1 MEERNANLT
10 LRSDMQTN
18 MRRWVVLSVVIGGAV
33 LVGVSRAPWM
43 EGPEVQQA
51 SMLAPPRLPEPKP
64 VFAVPEPP
72 PAEPS
77 RDVPTLVEVSQ
88 KKIDRRIH
96 ALAEEMAE
104 MWTRNPEELVVV
116 IDDAARS
123 MPSAPSVTLLLAIA
137 HAETNGM
144 ILDVSE
150 AGAVG
155 LAQATPVAYRQEGLE
170 GKLFVTSDYLVGSR
184 AYIMKKPLGDADTI
198 ASMIADKD
206 TPARRKTAK
215 RLLASAKSL
224 RREGIDELELLAPYA
239 SEKYFAKIEAMDEHN
254 KAVLARLGKLLET
267 GSRAELRSFRNDTR
281 TEYRA
286 LKQQQLASWTR
297 YQKELIV
304 ERDRMLEKHFGMPH
318 QMVKRTMAYEASEYL
333 GEHLDDRFSAKSMA
347 RFLVRHLDR
356 KAVEARKLAKSE
368 KDVEAM
374 TAALYNGGS
383 HNVKRMLAGLIR
395 TLPETDKYMKKVPAT
410 KRRLD
415 AVIAGTAMGDG
426 QVRTLR

>member
-1 MEERNANLT
+1 MLT
-10 LRSDMQTN
+10 SRSTTI
-18 MRRWVVLSVVIGGAV
+18 MREIRWWWWVALAGAV
-33 LVGVSRAPWM
+33 LCVAAGVSQLRYDDPIA
-43 EGPEVQQA
+43 QA
-51 SMLAPPRLPEPKP
+51 GLLAPPYRPAPKP
-64 VFAVPEPP
+64 VFTPEPP

-77 RDVPTLVEVSQ
+77 RETPTLIQVSHEQ
-88 KKIDRRIH
+88 IELRVK
-96 ALAEEMAE
+96 ALAREMAD

-123 MPSAPSVTLLLAIA
+123 VPSAPSVTLLLAIA

-155 LAQATPVAYRQEGLE
+155 LAQATPVAYRQEGFE
-170 GKLFVTSDYLVGSR
+170 GKLFVTSDYLIGSR

-198 ASMIADKD
+198 ASLVVEKD
-206 TPARRKTAK
+206 TLATRKKAK
-215 RLLASAKSL
+215 RLLRAAKEL
-224 RREGIDELELLAPYA
+224 RREGIDELDLLDPFAADRYYAAINRMDKHNKEVLEQLGELLE
-239 SEKYFAKIEAMDEHN
+239 S
-254 KAVLARLGKLLET
+254 
-267 GSRAELRSFRNDTR
+267 GSRSELREFRNDVR

-286 LKQQQLASWTR
+286 LKQTQLTSWVK
-297 YQKELIV
+297 YQKDLIAK
-304 ERDRMLEKHFGMPH
+304 RDRMLEQHFGLDDKI
-318 QMVKRTMAYEASEYL
+318 VKKTMAYEASEYL

-356 KAVEARKLAKSE
+356 KANEARELGATDE
-368 KDVEAM
+368 KIEQM

-395 TLPETDKYMKKVPAT
+395 SLPETDKYMRKVPAT

-415 AVIAGTAMGDG
+415 DVLAGVPMNES
-426 QVRTLR
+426 QMRTLR